1 MKVFVTGKAGEEDA
15 ARQAMQLLRQ
25 AGHEI
30 TFDWT
35 TIPHLKP
42 YDKNIS
48 ESRSA
53 AILEAKGVMDADI
66 IVLLAHERGVG
77 MYVELGIAIAKNK
90 PVYVVGNIT
99 PTMFLFH
106 PIVRRVNDVSEIL
119 KHLDNNLQSLRAH
132 TS

>member
-1 MKVFVTGKAGEEDA
+1 MKVFVTGKAGEEHT
-15 ARQAMQLLRQ
+15 AREAMQLLRQ

-42 YDKNIS
+42 YDKNIA
-48 ESRSA
+48 ESRQA
-53 AILEAKGVMDADI
+53 AILEAKGVLEADI
-66 IVLLAHERGVG
+66 VVLIAHEKGVG
-77 MYVELGIAIAKNK
+77 MYVELGMAIAKNK
-90 PVYVVGNIT
+90 PVYVIGNIT

-106 PIVRRVNDVSEIL
+106 PIVTRVKNMTEVLRHL
-119 KHLDNNLQSLRAH
+119 KNSLRNLRVH

>member
-1 MKVFVTGKAGEEDA
+1 MKLFVTGKAGEEQK
-15 ARQAMQLLRQ
+15 AREVMQLLRK

-42 YDKNIS
+42 YDQNIH
-48 ESRSA
+48 ESRQA
-53 AILEAKGVMDADI
+53 ALLEARGVLEADA

-77 MYVELGIAIAKNK
+77 MYVELGMAIAKNK
-90 PVYVVGNIT
+90 PVYVIGDVA

-106 PIVRRVNDVSEIL
+106 PIVIRFKDLTEVLR
-119 KHLDNNLQSLRAH
+119 HLENSVLDLRIR